1 MTDSDFEIGKTY
13 TYDLDSD
20 SEYLGYIDK
29 ISRDDVRHHLLVSR
43 LPQRRLLEHI
53 DLEKVETYWVTTQD
67 VAGSVQPSLDQLED
81 LLVKRIENH
90 SGIAFIEGIEWLVSL
105 HGFSDVL
112 NFVMRVKDS
121 LHRKPWSV
129 IFVVTPGIF
138 SDIESAKWNRE
149 SVAWT
154 IPKRDKVT
162 EFVVDETETESIEP
176 ELSETPL
183 SEDGSSKLAFLIR
196 IPREGYSKEIARRRI
211 LQWRRMGLDVS
222 EAEPALFMESDDMGY
237 EIYKSV
243 EEKVRTA
250 VELDN
255 RLDLLLEKG
264 FKSDVTKLRFR
275 VRQLTGFD
283 EVEARI
289 NELIQVKY
297 HALLQFVK
305 ATLPL

>member
-1 MTDSDFEIGKTY
+1 MMTMDFEGGKTY
-13 TYDLDSD
+13 TYNHE
-20 SEYLGYIDK
+20 SESEFLEYIDR
-29 ISRDDVRHHLLVSR
+29 ISGDYEGHILLISR

-53 DLEKVETYWVTTQD
+53 DIDKIEPYWMTTQD
-67 VAGSVQPSLDQLED
+67 VVGSIQPSLDQLAE
-81 LLVKRIENH
+81 LLSKRIENH
-90 SGIAFIEGIEWLVSL
+90 SGIAFVEGIEWLVSL

-112 NFVMRVKDS
+112 NFVMRIKDS

-129 IFVVTPGIF
+129 IFVVASAIF
-138 SDIESAKWNRE
+138 SDIESAKWSRE
-149 SVAWT
+149 STRWS
-154 IPKRDKVT
+154 IPDASDSQKIIAEEELQT
-162 EFVVDETETESIEP
+162 TTSIIEES
-176 ELSETPL
+176 PL
-183 SEDGSSKLAFLIR
+183 SEDSKSKLALLIR
-196 IPREGYSKEIARRRI
+196 IPREGYSKDVARKRI

-222 EAEPALFMESDDMGY
+222 EAEPVLFMESDDRGY

-255 RLDLLLEKG
+255 RLDLLSEKG

-289 NELIQVKY
+289 NELI
-297 HALLQFVK
+297 
-305 ATLPL
+305 

>member
-20 SEYLGYIDK
+20 SEYFGYIDK

-53 DLEKVETYWVTTQD
+53 DLEKVEAYWVTTQD

-154 IPKRDKVT
+154 IPKREKVT

-222 EAEPALFMESDDMGY
+222 EAEPALFMESDDKGY

-243 EEKVRTA
+243 EDKVRTA

-289 NELIQVKY
+289 NELI
-297 HALLQFVK
+297 
-305 ATLPL
+305 

>member
-1 MTDSDFEIGKTY
+1 MMTKDFEGGKTY
-13 TYDLDSD
+13 TYNHE
-20 SEYLGYIDK
+20 SESEFLEYIDR
-29 ISRDDVRHHLLVSR
+29 ISGDYEGHILLISR

-53 DLEKVETYWVTTQD
+53 DIDKIEPYWMTTQD
-67 VAGSVQPSLDQLED
+67 VVGSIQPSLDQLAE
-81 LLVKRIENH
+81 LLSKRIENH
-90 SGIAFIEGIEWLVSL
+90 SGIAFVEGIEWLVSL

-112 NFVMRVKDS
+112 NFVMRIKDS

-129 IFVVTPGIF
+129 IFVVASAIF
-138 SDIESAKWNRE
+138 SDIESAKWSRE
-149 SVAWT
+149 STRWS
-154 IPKRDKVT
+154 IPDASDSQKIIAEEELQT
-162 EFVVDETETESIEP
+162 MTSIIEES
-176 ELSETPL
+176 PL
-183 SEDGSSKLAFLIR
+183 SEDSKSKLALLIR
-196 IPREGYSKEIARRRI
+196 IPREGYSKDVARKRI

-222 EAEPALFMESDDMGY
+222 EAEPVLFMESDDRGY

-255 RLDLLLEKG
+255 RLDLLSEKG

-289 NELIQVKY
+289 NELI
-297 HALLQFVK
+297 
-305 ATLPL
+305 

>member
-1 MTDSDFEIGKTY
+1 MTEGDFEIGKTY
-13 TYDLDSD
+13 TYDHESD

-29 ISRDDVRHHLLVSR
+29 ISRDDVRHYLLVSR

-53 DLEKVETYWVTTQD
+53 DLDKVETYWITTQD
-67 VAGSVQPSLDQLED
+67 VAGSIQPSLDQLED
-81 LLVKRIENH
+81 LLVNRVQHH
-90 SGIAFIEGIEWLVSL
+90 SGFAFIEGIEWLVSL
-105 HGFSDVL
+105 HGFSNVL

-121 LHRKPWSV
+121 LHRKAWSV

-138 SDIESAKWNRE
+138 SDIELAKWTRE
-149 SVAWT
+149 SGVWT
-154 IPKRDKVT
+154 IPKREKMSQI
-162 EFVVDETETESIEP
+162 EAVDTMTDLIEP
-176 ELSETPL
+176 EVSEPPL

-222 EAEPALFMESDDMGY
+222 EAEPALFMESDDDGY
-237 EIYKSV
+237 ELYKTV

-289 NELIQVKY
+289 NELI
-297 HALLQFVK
+297 
-305 ATLPL
+305 

>member
-13 TYDLDSD
+13 TYDLESD

-29 ISRDDVRHHLLVSR
+29 ISRDDDKHHLLVSR

-53 DLEKVETYWVTTQD
+53 DLDKVETYWITTQD
-67 VAGSVQPSLDQLED
+67 VAGSIQPSLDQLED
-81 LLVKRIENH
+81 LLVKRVQNH
-90 SGIAFIEGIEWLVSL
+90 IGIAFIEGIEWLVSL
-105 HGFSDVL
+105 HGFSNVL

-121 LHRKPWSV
+121 LHRKAWSV

-138 SDIESAKWNRE
+138 SDIEFAKWNRE

-154 IPKRDKVT
+154 IPKRDSKP
-162 EFVVDETETESIEP
+162 EIMDDYTETESIEP

-289 NELIQVKY
+289 NELI
-297 HALLQFVK
+297 
-305 ATLPL
+305 

>member
-1 MTDSDFEIGKTY
+1 MTEGDFEIGKTY
-13 TYDLDSD
+13 TYDHESD

-29 ISRDDVRHHLLVSR
+29 ISRDDVRHYLLVSR

-53 DLEKVETYWVTTQD
+53 DLDKVETYWITTQD
-67 VAGSVQPSLDQLED
+67 VAGSIQPSLDQLED
-81 LLVKRIENH
+81 LLVNRVQHH
-90 SGIAFIEGIEWLVSL
+90 SGFAFIEGIEWLVSL
-105 HGFSDVL
+105 HGFSNVL

-121 LHRKPWSV
+121 LHRKAWSV

-138 SDIESAKWNRE
+138 SDIELAKWNRE
-149 SVAWT
+149 SGAWT
-154 IPKRDKVT
+154 IPKREKMSQI
-162 EFVVDETETESIEP
+162 EAVDTMTDVIEP
-176 ELSETPL
+176 EVSEPPL

-222 EAEPALFMESDDMGY
+222 EAEPALFMESDDDGY
-237 EIYKSV
+237 ELYKTV

-289 NELIQVKY
+289 NELI
-297 HALLQFVK
+297 
-305 ATLPL
+305 

>member
-1 MTDSDFEIGKTY
+1 MSMTDSDFEIGKTY
-13 TYDLDSD
+13 TYDLESD

-29 ISRDDVRHHLLVSR
+29 ISRDDDKHHLLVSR

-53 DLEKVETYWVTTQD
+53 DLDKVETYWITTQD
-67 VAGSVQPSLDQLED
+67 VAGSIQPSLDQLED
-81 LLVKRIENH
+81 LLVKRVQNH
-90 SGIAFIEGIEWLVSL
+90 IGIAFIEGIEWLVSL
-105 HGFSDVL
+105 HGFSSVL

-121 LHRKPWSV
+121 LHRKAWSV

-138 SDIESAKWNRE
+138 SDIEFAKWNRE

-154 IPKRDKVT
+154 IPKRDNKP
-162 EFVVDETETESIEP
+162 EIMADYTETQSIEP
-176 ELSETPL
+176 EPSEMPL

-255 RLDLLLEKG
+255 RLDLLLDKG

-289 NELIQVKY
+289 NELI
-297 HALLQFVK
+297 
-305 ATLPL
+305 

>member
-1 MTDSDFEIGKTY
+1 MMTKDFEGGKTY
-13 TYDLDSD
+13 TYNHE
-20 SEYLGYIDK
+20 SESEFLEYIDR
-29 ISRDDVRHHLLVSR
+29 ISGDYEGHILLISR

-53 DLEKVETYWVTTQD
+53 DIDKIEPYWMTTQD
-67 VAGSVQPSLDQLED
+67 VVGSIQPSLDQLAE
-81 LLVKRIENH
+81 LLSKRIENH
-90 SGIAFIEGIEWLVSL
+90 SGIAFVEGIEWLVSL

-112 NFVMRVKDS
+112 NFVMRIKDS

-129 IFVVTPGIF
+129 IFVVASAIF
-138 SDIESAKWNRE
+138 SDIESAKWSRE
-149 SVAWT
+149 STRWS
-154 IPKRDKVT
+154 IPDASDSQKIIAEEELQT
-162 EFVVDETETESIEP
+162 TTSIIEES
-176 ELSETPL
+176 PL
-183 SEDGSSKLAFLIR
+183 SEDSKSKLALLIR
-196 IPREGYSKEIARRRI
+196 IPREGYSKDVARKRI

-222 EAEPALFMESDDMGY
+222 EAEPVLFMESDDRGY

-255 RLDLLLEKG
+255 RLDLLSEKG

-289 NELIQVKY
+289 NELI
-297 HALLQFVK
+297 
-305 ATLPL
+305 

>member
-1 MTDSDFEIGKTY
+1 MTDNDFEIGKTY
-13 TYDLDSD
+13 TYDHE
-20 SEYLGYIDK
+20 SESEFLGYIDK
-29 ISRDDVRHHLLVSR
+29 ISSVDNSHYLLVSR

-53 DLEKVETYWVTTQD
+53 DLDKVETYWITTQD
-67 VAGSVQPSLDQLED
+67 VTGSIQPSLDQLED
-81 LLVKRIENH
+81 LLSKRVENH
-90 SGIAFIEGIEWLVSL
+90 NGIAFIEGIEWLVSL
-105 HGFSDVL
+105 HGFSNVL

-121 LHRKPWSV
+121 LHRKAWSV
-129 IFVVTPGIF
+129 VFVVTPGIF
-138 SDIESAKWNRE
+138 SEIESAKWTRE
-149 SVAWT
+149 SIPWT
-154 IPKRDKVT
+154 IPMRDNKS
-162 EFVVDETETESIEP
+162 EILENDAEGLYSEP

-183 SEDGSSKLAFLIR
+183 SEDGGSKLAFLIR

-222 EAEPALFMESDDMGY
+222 EAEPALFMESDEKGY
-237 EIYKSV
+237 ELYKSV
-243 EEKVRTA
+243 EDKVRTA

-289 NELIQVKY
+289 NELI
-297 HALLQFVK
+297 
-305 ATLPL
+305 

>member
-13 TYDLDSD
+13 TYDLESD

-29 ISRDDVRHHLLVSR
+29 ISRDNDKHHLLVSR

-53 DLEKVETYWVTTQD
+53 DLDKVETYWITTQD
-67 VAGSVQPSLDQLED
+67 VAGSIQPSLDQLED
-81 LLVKRIENH
+81 LLVKRVENH
-90 SGIAFIEGIEWLVSL
+90 IGIAFIEGIEWLVSL
-105 HGFSDVL
+105 HGFSSVL

-121 LHRKPWSV
+121 LHRKAWSV

-138 SDIESAKWNRE
+138 SDIEFAKWNRE

-154 IPKRDKVT
+154 IPKRDNKP
-162 EFVVDETETESIEP
+162 EIMADYTETESIEP
-176 ELSETPL
+176 EPSEMPL

-289 NELIQVKY
+289 NELI
-297 HALLQFVK
+297 
-305 ATLPL
+305 

>member
-1 MTDSDFEIGKTY
+1 MDLMLLRRVVAGVMSMTDSDFEIGKTY
-13 TYDLDSD
+13 TYDLESE
-20 SEYLGYIDK
+20 SEYLGYVDK
-29 ISRDDVRHHLLVSR
+29 ISRDDDKHYLLVSR

-53 DLEKVETYWVTTQD
+53 DLDKVETYWITTQD
-67 VAGSVQPSLDQLED
+67 VAGSIQPSLDQLED
-81 LLVKRIENH
+81 LLVKRVENH
-90 SGIAFIEGIEWLVSL
+90 NGVAFIEGIEWLVSL
-105 HGFSDVL
+105 HGFSNVL

-121 LHRKPWSV
+121 LHRKAWSV

-149 SVAWT
+149 SVEWA
-154 IPKRDKVT
+154 IPKRDNIL
-162 EFVVDETETESIEP
+162 EIMVDYTETESTDP

-183 SEDGSSKLAFLIR
+183 SEDGNSKLAFLIR

-222 EAEPALFMESDDMGY
+222 EAEPALFMKSDDKGY

-275 VRQLTGFD
+275 VRQLTGFE

-289 NELIQVKY
+289 NELI
-297 HALLQFVK
+297 
-305 ATLPL
+305 

>member
-13 TYDLDSD
+13 TYDLESD

-29 ISRDDVRHHLLVSR
+29 ISRDDDKHHLLVSR

-53 DLEKVETYWVTTQD
+53 DLDKVETYWITTQD
-67 VAGSVQPSLDQLED
+67 VAGSIQPSLDQLED
-81 LLVKRIENH
+81 LLVKRVQNH
-90 SGIAFIEGIEWLVSL
+90 IGIAFIEGIEWLVSL
-105 HGFSDVL
+105 HGFSNVL

-121 LHRKPWSV
+121 LHRKAWSV

-138 SDIESAKWNRE
+138 SDIEFAKWNRE

-154 IPKRDKVT
+154 IPKRDNKP
-162 EFVVDETETESIEP
+162 EIMADYTETESIEP
-176 ELSETPL
+176 EPSEMPL

-289 NELIQVKY
+289 NELI
-297 HALLQFVK
+297 
-305 ATLPL
+305 

>member
-1 MTDSDFEIGKTY
+1 MSMTNSDFEIGKTY
-13 TYDLDSD
+13 TYEHDSD
-20 SEYLGYIDK
+20 SEFLGYVDK
-29 ISRDDVRHHLLVSR
+29 ISGNDDRQYLLVSR
-43 LPQRRLLEHI
+43 LPQRRLLEHL
-53 DLEKVETYWVTTQD
+53 DLDKVETYWITTQD
-67 VAGSVQPSLDQLED
+67 VTGSIQPSLDQLED
-81 LLVKRIENH
+81 LLSNRIGNH
-90 SGIAFIEGIEWLVSL
+90 TGIAFVEGIEWLVSL
-105 HGFSDVL
+105 HGFSNVL

-129 IFVVTPGIF
+129 IFVLTPGIF
-138 SDIESAKWNRE
+138 TDIESSKWSRE
-149 SVAWT
+149 SVLWT
-154 IPKRDKVT
+154 IPKRDSKSVSMDDDA
-162 EFVVDETETESIEP
+162 EEMYPEP

-183 SEDGSSKLAFLIR
+183 SEDGGSKLAFLIR

-222 EAEPALFMESDDMGY
+222 EAEPALFMESDDKGY

-275 VRQLTGFD
+275 VRQLTGFE

-289 NELIQVKY
+289 NELI
-297 HALLQFVK
+297 
-305 ATLPL
+305 

>member
-1 MTDSDFEIGKTY
+1 MTDNDFEIGKTY
-13 TYDLDSD
+13 TYDHE
-20 SEYLGYIDK
+20 SESEFLGYIDK
-29 ISRDDVRHHLLVSR
+29 ISSVDNSHYLLVSR

-53 DLEKVETYWVTTQD
+53 DLDKVETYWITTQD
-67 VAGSVQPSLDQLED
+67 VTGSIQPSLDQLED
-81 LLVKRIENH
+81 LLSKRVENH
-90 SGIAFIEGIEWLVSL
+90 NGIAFIEGIEWLVSL
-105 HGFSDVL
+105 HGFSNVL

-121 LHRKPWSV
+121 LHRKAWSV
-129 IFVVTPGIF
+129 VFVVTPGIF
-138 SDIESAKWNRE
+138 SEIESAKWTRE
-149 SVAWT
+149 SIPWT
-154 IPKRDKVT
+154 IPMRDNKSEILENDT
-162 EFVVDETETESIEP
+162 EELYSEP

-183 SEDGSSKLAFLIR
+183 SEDGGSKLAFLIR

-222 EAEPALFMESDDMGY
+222 EAEPALFMESDEKGY
-237 EIYKSV
+237 ELYKSV
-243 EEKVRTA
+243 EDKVRTA

-289 NELIQVKY
+289 NELI
-297 HALLQFVK
+297 
-305 ATLPL
+305 

>member
-1 MTDSDFEIGKTY
+1 MTDSDFEFGKTY
-13 TYDLDSD
+13 TYDLESD

-29 ISRDDVRHHLLVSR
+29 ISRDDDKHHLLVSR

-53 DLEKVETYWVTTQD
+53 DLDKVETYWITTQD
-67 VAGSVQPSLDQLED
+67 VAGSIQPSLDQLED
-81 LLVKRIENH
+81 LLVKRVQNH
-90 SGIAFIEGIEWLVSL
+90 IGVAFIEGIEWLVSL
-105 HGFSDVL
+105 HGFSNVL

-121 LHRKPWSV
+121 LHRKAWSV
-129 IFVVTPGIF
+129 VFVVTPGIF
-138 SDIESAKWNRE
+138 SDIEFAKWNRE

-154 IPKRDKVT
+154 IPKRDNKP
-162 EFVVDETETESIEP
+162 EIMADYTETESIEP

-289 NELIQVKY
+289 NELI
-297 HALLQFVK
+297 
-305 ATLPL
+305 

>member
-1 MTDSDFEIGKTY
+1 MSMTDSDFEIGKTY
-13 TYDLDSD
+13 TYDLESD
-20 SEYLGYIDK
+20 SEYLAYIDK
-29 ISRDDVRHHLLVSR
+29 ISMDDTKHHLLVSR
-43 LPQRRLLEHI
+43 LPQRRLLEHV
-53 DLEKVETYWVTTQD
+53 DLDKVETYWITTQD
-67 VAGSVQPSLDQLED
+67 VAGSIQPSLDQLED
-81 LLVKRIENH
+81 LLVKRVENH
-90 SGIAFIEGIEWLVSL
+90 TGIAFIEGIEWLVSL
-105 HGFSDVL
+105 HGFSNVL

-121 LHRKPWSV
+121 LHRKAWSV

-149 SVAWT
+149 SVVWT
-154 IPKRDKVT
+154 IPNQDNMPEIMADYT
-162 EFVVDETETESIEP
+162 EKESIEP

-183 SEDGSSKLAFLIR
+183 SEDGSSQLAFLIR

-222 EAEPALFMESDDMGY
+222 EAEPALFMESDDKGY

-289 NELIQVKY
+289 NELI
-297 HALLQFVK
+297 
-305 ATLPL
+305 

>member
-1 MTDSDFEIGKTY
+1 MSMTDSDFEIGKTY
-13 TYDLDSD
+13 TYDLESD

-29 ISRDDVRHHLLVSR
+29 ISRDDDKHHLLVSR

-53 DLEKVETYWVTTQD
+53 DLDKVETYWITTQD
-67 VAGSVQPSLDQLED
+67 VAGSIQPSLDQLED
-81 LLVKRIENH
+81 LLVKRVQNH
-90 SGIAFIEGIEWLVSL
+90 IGIAFIEGIEWLVSL
-105 HGFSDVL
+105 HGFSSVL

-121 LHRKPWSV
+121 LHRKAWSV

-138 SDIESAKWNRE
+138 SDIEFAKWNRE

-154 IPKRDKVT
+154 IPKRDNKP
-162 EFVVDETETESIEP
+162 EIMADYTETESIEP
-176 ELSETPL
+176 EPSEMPL

-289 NELIQVKY
+289 NELI
-297 HALLQFVK
+297 
-305 ATLPL
+305 

>member
-13 TYDLDSD
+13 TYDLESD

-29 ISRDDVRHHLLVSR
+29 ISRDDDKHHLLVSR

-53 DLEKVETYWVTTQD
+53 DLDKVETYWITTQD
-67 VAGSVQPSLDQLED
+67 VAGSIQPSLDQLED
-81 LLVKRIENH
+81 LLVKRVQNH
-90 SGIAFIEGIEWLVSL
+90 IGVAFIEGIEWLVSL
-105 HGFSDVL
+105 HGFSSVL

-121 LHRKPWSV
+121 LHRKAWSV

-138 SDIESAKWNRE
+138 SDIEFAKWNRE

-154 IPKRDKVT
+154 IPKRDNKP
-162 EFVVDETETESIEP
+162 EIMADYTETESIEP
-176 ELSETPL
+176 EPSEMPL

-289 NELIQVKY
+289 NELI
-297 HALLQFVK
+297 
-305 ATLPL
+305 

>member
-13 TYDLDSD
+13 TYYHESD
-20 SEYLGYIDK
+20 PEFLGYIDK
-29 ISRDDVRHHLLVSR
+29 ISVDNDRHYLLVSR

-53 DLEKVETYWVTTQD
+53 DLDRVETYWITTQD
-67 VAGSVQPSLDQLED
+67 VAGSIHPSLDQLED
-81 LLVKRIENH
+81 LLSKRVKNH
-90 SGIAFIEGIEWLVSL
+90 NGIAFIEGIEWLVSL
-105 HGFSDVL
+105 HGFSNVL
-112 NFVMRVKDS
+112 NFVMRVKDT
-121 LHRKPWSV
+121 LHRKSWSV
-129 IFVVTPGIF
+129 IFIVTPGIF
-138 SDIESAKWNRE
+138 SEIEFAKWGRQ

-154 IPKRDKVT
+154 IPKRDNIS
-162 EFVVDETETESIEP
+162 EIIDNDSDLVDSEP
-176 ELSETPL
+176 EISEKPL
-183 SEDGSSKLAFLIR
+183 SEDGTSKLALLIR

-222 EAEPALFMESDDMGY
+222 EAEPALYMESDDRGY

-243 EEKVRTA
+243 ETKVRTA

-289 NELIQVKY
+289 NELV
-297 HALLQFVK
+297 
-305 ATLPL
+305 

>member
-13 TYDLDSD
+13 TYNLESE

-29 ISRDDVRHHLLVSR
+29 ISRDNDRHYLLISR

-53 DLEKVETYWVTTQD
+53 DLDKVESYWITTQD
-67 VAGSVQPSLDQLED
+67 VAGSIQPSLDQLED
-81 LLVKRIENH
+81 ILVKRVENH
-90 SGIAFIEGIEWLVSL
+90 NGIAFIEGIEWLVSL
-105 HGFSDVL
+105 HGFSNVL

-121 LHRKPWSV
+121 LHRKAWSV

-149 SVAWT
+149 SVAWA
-154 IPKRDKVT
+154 IPKRDNMSDIVA
-162 EFVVDETETESIEP
+162 DDTETEPTEP
-176 ELSETPL
+176 ELSEMPL

-222 EAEPALFMESDDMGY
+222 EAEPALFMESDDKGY

-289 NELIQVKY
+289 NELI
-297 HALLQFVK
+297 
-305 ATLPL
+305 

>member
-1 MTDSDFEIGKTY
+1 MTDNDFEIGKTY
-13 TYDLDSD
+13 TYDHE
-20 SEYLGYIDK
+20 SESEFLGYIDK
-29 ISRDDVRHHLLVSR
+29 ISSVDNSHYLLVSR

-53 DLEKVETYWVTTQD
+53 DLDKVETYWITTQD
-67 VAGSVQPSLDQLED
+67 VTGSIQPSLDQLED
-81 LLVKRIENH
+81 LLSKRVENH
-90 SGIAFIEGIEWLVSL
+90 NGIAFIEGIEWLVSL
-105 HGFSDVL
+105 HGFSNVL

-121 LHRKPWSV
+121 LHRKAWSV
-129 IFVVTPGIF
+129 VFVVTPGIF
-138 SDIESAKWNRE
+138 SEIESAKWTRE
-149 SVAWT
+149 SIPWT
-154 IPKRDKVT
+154 IPMRDNKS
-162 EFVVDETETESIEP
+162 EILENDAEELYSEP

-183 SEDGSSKLAFLIR
+183 SEDGGSKLAFLIR

-222 EAEPALFMESDDMGY
+222 EAEPALFMESDEKGY
-237 EIYKSV
+237 ELYKSV
-243 EEKVRTA
+243 EDKVRTA

-289 NELIQVKY
+289 NELI
-297 HALLQFVK
+297 
-305 ATLPL
+305 

>member
-13 TYDLDSD
+13 TYDLESD

-29 ISRDDVRHHLLVSR
+29 ISRDDDKHHLLVSR

-53 DLEKVETYWVTTQD
+53 DLDKVETYWITTQD
-67 VAGSVQPSLDQLED
+67 VAGSIQPSLDQLED
-81 LLVKRIENH
+81 LLVKRVQNH
-90 SGIAFIEGIEWLVSL
+90 IGIAFIEGIEWLVSL
-105 HGFSDVL
+105 HGFSSVL

-121 LHRKPWSV
+121 LHRKAWSV

-138 SDIESAKWNRE
+138 SDIEFAKWNRE

-154 IPKRDKVT
+154 IPKRDSKP
-162 EFVVDETETESIEP
+162 EIMDDYTETESIEP

-289 NELIQVKY
+289 NELI
-297 HALLQFVK
+297 
-305 ATLPL
+305 

>member
-13 TYDLDSD
+13 TYDLESD

-29 ISRDDVRHHLLVSR
+29 ISRDDDKHHLLVSR

-53 DLEKVETYWVTTQD
+53 DLDKVETYWITTQD
-67 VAGSVQPSLDQLED
+67 VAGSIQPSLDQLED
-81 LLVKRIENH
+81 LLVKRVQNH
-90 SGIAFIEGIEWLVSL
+90 IGIAFIEGIEWLVSL
-105 HGFSDVL
+105 HGFSSVL

-121 LHRKPWSV
+121 LHRKAWSV

-138 SDIESAKWNRE
+138 SDIEFAKWNRE

-154 IPKRDKVT
+154 IPKRDNKP
-162 EFVVDETETESIEP
+162 EIMADYTETQSIEP
-176 ELSETPL
+176 ELSEMPL

-289 NELIQVKY
+289 NELI
-297 HALLQFVK
+297 
-305 ATLPL
+305 

>member
-1 MTDSDFEIGKTY
+1 MLLGRVMSMTDSDFEIGKTY
-13 TYDLDSD
+13 TYDLDSE

-222 EAEPALFMESDDMGY
+222 EAEPALFMESDDKGY

-243 EEKVRTA
+243 EDRVRTA

-289 NELIQVKY
+289 NELI
-297 HALLQFVK
+297 
-305 ATLPL
+305 